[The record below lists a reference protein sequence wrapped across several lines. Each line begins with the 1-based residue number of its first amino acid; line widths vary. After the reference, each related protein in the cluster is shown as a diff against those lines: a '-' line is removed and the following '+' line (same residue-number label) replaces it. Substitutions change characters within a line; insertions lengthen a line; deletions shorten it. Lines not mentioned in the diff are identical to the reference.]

1 MICHVFHIPPS
12 IMRESV
18 APRDERRLI
27 IVAARQQSDII
38 VLPIAGAYYIIAYVI
53 LNTRHDARLFCASN
67 ARVRALSR
75 TLKRVRL
82 PLRVVTGSRTLL
94 SL

>member
-1 MICHVFHIPPS
+1 
-12 IMRESV
+12 MRESV
-18 APRDERRLI
+18 APREERRLI

-38 VLPIAGAYYIIAYVI
+38 VLIAGAYYIIAYVI
-53 LNTRHDARLFCASN
+53 LNTRYDARLFCASD

-82 PLRVVTGSRTLL
+82 PLRVVTGSRTLP